1 MLLRNILRTI
11 FSVFFLI
18 GAFVNGTTVFLMP
31 EVYASFAQDAFFPFY
46 THLWASLVFPHIQLW
61 ILLVV
66 LFELTLCVL
75 LLSEGVRTRTGL
87 LVAAVFMFLL
97 VPFWWNGASLFNV
110 WFGLT
115 MLWLSRTEFPQTIG
129 ELLKNRKS

>member
-11 FSVFFLI
+11 FASFFLI
-18 GAFVNGTTVFLMP
+18 GAFVNGTTAFLMP
-31 EVYASFAQDAFFPFY
+31 EIYASFAQNAFFPFY
-46 THLWASLVFPHIQLW
+46 TDLWASLVYPHIQLW

-66 LFELTLCVL
+66 LFELALCAL
-75 LLSEGVRTRTGL
+75 LVSKEGRTRTGL

-115 MLWLSRTEFPQTIG
+115 MVWLSRTEFPQTIG
-129 ELLKNRKS
+129 ELLKKRKN

>member
-11 FSVFFLI
+11 FAAFFLI
-18 GAFVNGTTVFLMP
+18 GAFANGTTAFLMP

-46 THLWASLVFPHIQLW
+46 TRLWASLVYPHIQLW

-75 LLSEGVRTRTGL
+75 LLSRGHRTRIGL
-87 LVAAVFMFLL
+87 LAATAFMFLL
-97 VPFWWNGASLFNV
+97 VPFWWSGASLFNV

-115 MLWLSRTEFPQTIG
+115 MLWLNRTDFQQTIG
-129 ELLKNRKS
+129 ELLKQRKS